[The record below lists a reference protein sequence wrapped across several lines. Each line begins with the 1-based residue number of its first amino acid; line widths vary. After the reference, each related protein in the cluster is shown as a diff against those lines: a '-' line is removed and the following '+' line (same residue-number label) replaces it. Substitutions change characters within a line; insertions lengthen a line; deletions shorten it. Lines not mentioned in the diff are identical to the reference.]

1 MRIGILT
8 GGGDCPGLNAVIRA
22 IVRKSVQS
30 GDEVVG
36 FRDGWRGVLEGD
48 TAPMDLA
55 AVRGILPR
63 GGTVLGTSRTN
74 PYALQGGGDR
84 VLATLER
91 LGVDALIPIGG
102 EGNPGRGPQPPA
114 GGGRGGG
121 RPHNTD
127 THTDAPRQH
136 LRL

>member
-22 IVRKSVQS
+22 VVRKGMTEH

-36 FRDGWRGVLEGD
+36 FRDGWRGVLEAD
-48 TAPMDLA
+48 TVPLDLA
-55 AVRGILPR
+55 AVRGLLPR

-74 PYALQGGGDR
+74 PYALEGGAEK

-91 LGVDALIPIGG
+91 LGIEALIPIGG
-102 EGNPGRGPQPPA
+102 GGTPRGGPRAAPA
-114 GGGRGGG
+114 GGPRGGG
-121 RPHNTD
+121 
-127 THTDAPRQH
+127 AE
-136 LRL
+136 